1 MKREMLFEAL
11 GDVEE
16 QYISQA
22 HETGTGGKRPL
33 WVRFGM
39 MAACMAVV
47 LLGVFG
53 ALKLRETPETP
64 GETVLHVN
72 ELKEYMIT
80 DLDVQ
85 ISVYSALSAQ
95 EQGEM
100 LRAFAESLGM
110 GMQSVSE
117 KMPEGYTLCEFM
129 TVNAPTGQG
138 DGTYAPHDYVMQW
151 SNAGGGAVT
160 MALCAFEE
168 PLRDV
173 FLGTEPQV
181 SAVLGIPMVIYEYQ
195 GSYMVQFVYEGV
207 YYDVDTQFLTLSELE
222 TVLTALVG

>member
-53 ALKLRETPETP
+53 ALKLRETPEIP

-85 ISVYSALSAQ
+85 ISVYSALSSQ

-117 KMPEGYTLCEFM
+117 KMPEGYTFCEFM

-181 SAVLGIPMVIYEYQ
+181 SAVLGVPMVIYEYQ